1 MGQVGQWIDKH
12 TGGLPSAI
20 GNKFTGAVN
29 NGYLGWN
36 DIFLPGSSAISKWLD
51 LKGEGAAATQFQNQ
65 MALDDKAREFSASE
79 AEKQRAWEQEMSS
92 TAIQRQVA
100 DAEAA
105 GINKMALFSSGAS
118 GAGADTPSGSS
129 ASSSGGS
136 ASIANNKLAAAA
148 GVVAMFLR
156 FVLAKH

>member
-1 MGQVGQWIDKH
+1 MPAGSKIRNW
-12 TGGLPSAI
+12 A
-20 GNKFTGAVN
+20 N
-29 NGYLGWN
+29 NNISGW
-36 DIFLPGSSAISKWLD
+36 DLLLPGSTALGNFLD
-51 LKGEGAAATQFQNQ
+51 LKGEGAAKTQFQNQ
-65 MALDDKAREFSASE
+65 IALDEKAREFSASE